1 MNFEFLLLDAYIFTT
16 IKSFLGI
23 DHLIIMHCPS
33 LSPVTLFV
41 LKFTFDISIFWSL
54 YFQYSCIFI
63 FHIASCKQDVTM
75 SCFFIQADD

>member
-1 MNFEFLLLDAYIFTT
+1 MIAYSFSFTNFCLMNFEFLLLDAYIFTT

-41 LKFTFDISIFWSL
+41 LKFTFDISIF
-54 YFQYSCIFI
+54 
-63 FHIASCKQDVTM
+63 
-75 SCFFIQADD
+75 